1 MTRSTEHTEKE
12 SFNRIVST
20 LSDRTLTWSQILNE
34 TKLSKRTLS
43 QRLKDMKQRGL
54 LTRKMDTSP
63 STYPPN
69 VHYTLTKK
77 AQRTYS
83 PIVEAVKKAKHV
95 GNLEPLRHTLTTAD
109 IQKILESSFYFAGYN
124 FLFTMKSIL
133 EANIR
138 DEDAASFVFAFTFYP
153 SMDEMIKQLFEQ
165 CQQQRNKAIKALD
178 RQTKWLSEK
187 LELTRPSASRHK
199 HTPLQ

>member
-12 SFNRIVST
+12 SFNRIVTT
-20 LSDRTLTWSQILNE
+20 LGDRTISWSQLLKE

-77 AQRTYS
+77 AQRTYG
-83 PIVEAVKKAKHV
+83 PIVEAVKKAKHA
-95 GNLEPLRHTLTTAD
+95 GNLEPLRHTLATPD

-178 RQTKWLSEK
+178 RQTKWLGEK
-187 LELTRPSASRHK
+187 LELTRPNASSHK
-199 HTPLQ
+199 HTHLQ